1 MTQYQL
7 QKREAE
13 FLNACGVD
21 TSNGFWSD
29 DVNYWKTK
37 EPELYREHM
46 TMGQPL
52 ATHVYFLRPVQLTC
66 VAERPGKLITY

>member
-29 DVNYWKTK
+29 DVDYWKAK
-37 EPELYREHM
+37 EPELYREHIV
-46 TMGQPL
+46 MG
-52 ATHVYFLRPVQLTC
+52 
-66 VAERPGKLITY
+66 